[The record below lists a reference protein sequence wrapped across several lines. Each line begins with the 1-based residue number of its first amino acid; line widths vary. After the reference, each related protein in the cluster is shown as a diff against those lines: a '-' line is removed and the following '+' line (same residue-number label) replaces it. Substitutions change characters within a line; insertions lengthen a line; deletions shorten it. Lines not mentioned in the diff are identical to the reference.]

1 MAIRSKTNWPPSIQ
15 IAGVSW
21 WGRINV
27 AADLAYGMAPAIDAD
42 AMFKELGAMV
52 TDIQTLGDHGIQK
65 WLQIERNSIA
75 KAANTSQAVTPNR
88 IISMRYA
95 MAAIVLIGLFVS
107 SESIWY
113 ANGAK
118 KMLAVQMRQEL
129 ANARNS
135 VEKDTSVKVW
145 VPKLL
150 VSAEQEAVAGET
162 AFQGTRFTDAIA
174 HWKVAINAFANIPN
188 VALAM
193 KNASQLQSQY
203 KTNMNTVYLQEA
215 VSERLNPAS
224 MMSAFTTLIGQHPT
238 PNQPWQ
244 AVKQSATEAR
254 GLDVLEAWTQ
264 VENAW
269 GNAASGLPQAYRL
282 MHADILV
289 KQAENEIKNNNANA
303 AIGYTKNAII
313 MVPGYSPALQRKEL
327 AENMAKYDEYL
338 RLLVAE
344 NDGGPTKSDTLTEG
358 EEMPGNNEWIAVRAN
373 VGNARDFAQKNEWD
387 KSNDEWKNALNK
399 MPGVILIMRLD
410 MMETAARRGNWKTVS
425 TLASKIMVDNPDHL
439 RANQLKKK
447 VDGILSARSAELAY
461 QKTMSDVLRRE
472 VESDYIKTGDMTDF
486 IAHMDKYG
494 QEEWAQV
501 KDSVNKAEAFGL
513 NEQGIESSNEWS
525 KAYTLF
531 PSAVHRVRAEIW
543 MEQADLAV
551 KSNNWTKVLIYAE
564 NALREKP
571 DHVRAKQLRDQAD
584 LIEKKRLMQTP

>member
-1 MAIRSKTNWPPSIQ
+1 
-15 IAGVSW
+15 
-21 WGRINV
+21 
-27 AADLAYGMAPAIDAD
+27 
-42 AMFKELGAMV
+42 
-52 TDIQTLGDHGIQK
+52 
-65 WLQIERNSIA
+65 
-75 KAANTSQAVTPNR
+75 
-88 IISMRYA
+88 
-95 MAAIVLIGLFVS
+95 
-107 SESIWY
+107 
-113 ANGAK
+113 
-118 KMLAVQMRQEL
+118 
-129 ANARNS
+129 
-135 VEKDTSVKVW
+135 
-145 VPKLL
+145 
-150 VSAEQEAVAGET
+150 
-162 AFQGTRFTDAIA
+162 
-174 HWKVAINAFANIPN
+174 
-188 VALAM
+188 
-193 KNASQLQSQY
+193 
-203 KTNMNTVYLQEA
+203 
-215 VSERLNPAS
+215 
-224 MMSAFTTLIGQHPT
+224 
-238 PNQPWQ
+238 
-244 AVKQSATEAR
+244 
-254 GLDVLEAWTQ
+254 
-264 VENAW
+264 
-269 GNAASGLPQAYRL
+269 
-282 MHADILV
+282 
-289 KQAENEIKNNNANA
+289 
-303 AIGYTKNAII
+303 